1 MDCKL
6 VMLLGTVKNYVM
18 KSSFSPTVVVNVSL
32 ARDEGIVEEKRK
44 GEMRARFIGTTLCA
58 RGILFSSA
66 RPGARRA
73 SSNYIRIDSDYSVWT
88 GQGEV
93 CASG

>member
-32 ARDEGIVEEKRK
+32 ARDEG
-44 GEMRARFIGTTLCA
+44 RFL
-58 RGILFSSA
+58 
-66 RPGARRA
+66 
-73 SSNYIRIDSDYSVWT
+73 
-88 GQGEV
+88 EV
-93 CASG
+93 